1 MLDYAFANLFYNIVY
16 SDNTVYE
23 RDLKMEY
30 QDFIDFKNWLH
41 VHDIAIP
48 ILDKMNETMFVYF
61 KQTKTTK
68 QMEHLLHLDFSTAFN
83 DIKKQYAH
91 KTHVVFIPGTHK
103 SWPDF
108 TLRRKDVVF
117 IQLKDSFEPADIL
130 TCDPCDQM
138 TSLAL
143 YIDECPGAYI
153 FTSDQERFFP
163 MRTADDI
170 EKLNELLE
178 SDELFLTFI

>member
-68 QMEHLLHLDFSTAFN
+68 QMEHLQDGWFLQ
-83 DIKKQYAH
+83 DI
-91 KTHVVFIPGTHK
+91 
-103 SWPDF
+103 S
-108 TLRRKDVVF
+108 R
-117 IQLKDSFEPADIL
+117 
-130 TCDPCDQM
+130 
-138 TSLAL
+138 
-143 YIDECPGAYI
+143 
-153 FTSDQERFFP
+153 
-163 MRTADDI
+163 
-170 EKLNELLE
+170 
-178 SDELFLTFI
+178 